1 MKVVYS
7 SASEF
12 VSEYVENL
20 AAGGLFVSGH
30 TDLDMLRE
38 VDVELTAA
46 GMPSLEIRARPVYV
60 VDPLTAR
67 KTGRPMGTGMEITAK
82 PFGFDDALRAHL
94 IKLGKRREVAVMVGD
109 VPGASKL
116 GDAGFK
122 LIPLEPLEAVGFALA
137 DALVQII
144 ALVVRPNMRE
154 AYAMVTRDHGKL
166 VAVYAPARDSD
177 VDDIIRNIDKLL
189 A

>member
-1 MKVVYS
+1 MIFKGYAMS
-7 SASEF
+7 DIRQMPLLQPMTPEDLNPHTPLRDSF
-12 VSEYVENL
+12 T
-20 AAGGLFVSGH
+20 LFQQ
-30 TDLDMLRE
+30 
-38 VDVELTAA
+38 
-46 GMPSLEIRARPVYV
+46 
-60 VDPLTAR
+60 
-67 KTGRPMGTGMEITAK
+67 
-82 PFGFDDALRAHL
+82 HL

-144 ALVVRPNMRE
+144 AVVVRPTMRE
-154 AYAMVTRDHGKL
+154 AYSMVTRDHGKL
-166 VAVYAPARDSD
+166 VAVYAPARESD

-189 A
+189 VE